1 MPYMPLITKIMQ
13 CSFSLVS
20 LKRWSCH
27 DNCLISVHGRERNT
41 ANSFHLVFSL
51 IFIGPRSWQWEWD
64 WQQYQEQ
71 SAEMYNTQ
79 VEIFVDINITVFF
92 SAQHNC
98 DRQWQWKQQ
107 TRVLVIIV
115 TSVEPW
121 KTRSRRQR
129 RSCTSFRS
137 IEYWRKV
144 VWNRTSSNLF
154 RYSETKPSWLTKH
167 PKSYPTNPAHP
178 LNGLLDLPQASSHAQ
193 LRPLH
198 GQGAVPVL
206 VTPTLNATML
216 KLWLKPNAPTQT
228 PLSSN
233 SS

>member
-41 ANSFHLVFSL
+41 AAKYFSFGLQPHLYRTQVMTMRVRL
-51 IFIGPRSWQWEWD
+51 TTIWTIW
-64 WQQYQEQ
+64 

-137 IEYWRKV
+137 IDQMIWIAL
-144 VWNRTSSNLF
+144 SNPPINW
-154 RYSETKPSWLTKH
+154 ESW
-167 PKSYPTNPAHP
+167 
-178 LNGLLDLPQASSHAQ
+178 
-193 LRPLH
+193 
-198 GQGAVPVL
+198 PVML
-206 VTPTLNATML
+206 VIY
-216 KLWLKPNAPTQT
+216 
-228 PLSSN
+228 
-233 SS
+233 

>member
-1 MPYMPLITKIMQ
+1 MEEKETQQLNI
-13 CSFSLVS
+13 
-20 LKRWSCH
+20 
-27 DNCLISVHGRERNT
+27 
-41 ANSFHLVFSL
+41 FHLVFSL

-129 RSCTSFRS
+129 RSCTYLLAVPLIRWFGSHCLTHQL
-137 IEYWRKV
+137 IEKV
-144 VWNRTSSNLF
+144 DLSCLWYINRNVNVAESAIENDGFLSNLSF
-154 RYSETKPSWLTKH
+154 ICP
-167 PKSYPTNPAHP
+167 
-178 LNGLLDLPQASSHAQ
+178 
-193 LRPLH
+193 
-198 GQGAVPVL
+198 
-206 VTPTLNATML
+206 
-216 KLWLKPNAPTQT
+216 
-228 PLSSN
+228 
-233 SS
+233 